1 MKRFVNPLIG
11 VAVWLG
17 AAQLGVFAA
26 VPPATG
32 EGGAAGADFSA
43 ATQAIARHDDHQAAA
58 DLRHAAALL
67 EHEADRAGGDAKRA
81 LVAAR
86 ADLERSASA
95 LDHGTEQ
102 TAHELDRSFARADHA
117 MALAQREQAAR
128 SWSEKAYARSGRE
141 LKEAAASLDD
151 AGDWVGGQAKA
162 AAHAAAAGA
171 DAVGDKLAR
180 GGHWARDEVA
190 SGFDSLGR
198 GLDDL
203 GREVGV
209 HAKARTL
216 PVGG

>member
-1 MKRFVNPLIG
+1 MRTFRNSLIG
-11 VAVWLG
+11 AAVWLG
-17 AAQLGVFAA
+17 AAQLGAFAA
-26 VPPATG
+26 MPPATG
-32 EGGAAGADFSA
+32 EGGATGADFSA
-43 ATQAIARHDDHQAAA
+43 ATQAIARHDDRQAAA
-58 DLRHAAALL
+58 DLRDAAALL
-67 EHEADRAGGDAKRA
+67 DREADRAGGDAKRA

-86 ADLERSASA
+86 ADLERSARA

-117 MALAQREQAAR
+117 MALAQREQAAQ

-151 AGDWVGGQAKA
+151 AGDWVGGRAQA

-171 DAVGDKLAR
+171 DAFGDKLAR

-198 GLDDL
+198 GLDEL
-203 GREVGV
+203 GRDVGV
-209 HAKARTL
+209 HAKARKL
-216 PVGG
+216 PAAG